1 MELKNIISE
10 TLNEIEKMAKTIDNG
25 FNTAQKT
32 PSFFK
37 TPPHLQNTPNPKNA
51 NAPLESKNAAKIETQ
66 EKITE
71 EKEEELKEI
80 ITEEIVQEKI
90 TEEKEEELKEIIT
103 EEIVQEKITEEKEEE
118 SKEIIT
124 EEITPKTPTQETP
137 TQVLIPNERVFLKG
151 LLERTLVLFK
161 GMQALEEKE
170 VLKRLDLVAR
180 FLQYQLSVL
189 EKRLESLERENT
201 E

>member
-10 TLNEIEKMAKTIDNG
+10 TLSEIEKMAKTIDDG
-25 FNTAQKT
+25 FDRVQKT

-51 NAPLESKNAAKIETQ
+51 NASLEPKNAAKIET
-66 EKITE
+66 
-71 EKEEELKEI
+71 
-80 ITEEIVQEKI
+80 
-90 TEEKEEELKEIIT
+90 
-103 EEIVQEKITEEKEEE
+103 QEKITEEKEEE

-124 EEITPKTPTQETP
+124 EEITQENPTQETP

-170 VLKRLDLVAR
+170 ALKRLDLVAR
-180 FLQYQLSVL
+180 FLQYQLSAL

>member
-1 MELKNIISE
+1 MAGRMELKNIISE
-10 TLNEIEKMAKTIDNG
+10 TLNEIEKMAKTIDDG

-51 NAPLESKNAAKIETQ
+51 NTPLEPKNAAKIETQ

-71 EKEEELKEI
+71 EKEEEVPEI
-80 ITEEIVQEKI
+80 ITEEIVQE
-90 TEEKEEELKEIIT
+90 
-103 EEIVQEKITEEKEEE
+103 
-118 SKEIIT
+118 
-124 EEITPKTPTQETP
+124 TPTQA
-137 TQVLIPNERVFLKG
+137 LIPNERVFLKN

-161 GMQALEEKE
+161 GMQALEEEKALE
-170 VLKRLDLVAR
+170 RLDLVAR
-180 FLQYQLSVL
+180 FLQYQLSAL

>member
-10 TLNEIEKMAKTIDNG
+10 TLSEIEKMAKTIDDG
-25 FNTAQKT
+25 FDRTQKT

-51 NAPLESKNAAKIETQ
+51 NTPLEPKNAAKIETQ

-71 EKEEELKEI
+71 EKEE
-80 ITEEIVQEKI
+80 
-90 TEEKEEELKEIIT
+90 
-103 EEIVQEKITEEKEEE
+103 

-124 EEITPKTPTQETP
+124 KEITQETP
-137 TQVLIPNERVFLKG
+137 TQAPILNERVFLKG

-170 VLKRLDLVAR
+170 AMKRLDLVVR
-180 FLQYQLSVL
+180 FLQYQLSAL

>member
-10 TLNEIEKMAKTIDNG
+10 TLNEIEKMAKTIDNN
-25 FNTAQKT
+25 FDAVQKT

-37 TPPHLQNTPNPKNA
+37 TPPYLQNAKNA
-51 NAPLESKNAAKIETQ
+51 ETPPMSNTESKNAVKIETQ

-80 ITEEIVQEKI
+80 ITEEI
-90 TEEKEEELKEIIT
+90 
-103 EEIVQEKITEEKEEE
+103 
-118 SKEIIT
+118 
-124 EEITPKTPTQETP
+124 TPKTPTQENP
-137 TQVLIPNERVFLKG
+137 TQALIPNERVFLKG

-170 VLKRLDLVAR
+170 ALKRLDLVAR
-180 FLQYQLSVL
+180 FLQYQLSTL

>member
-1 MELKNIISE
+1 MAGRMELKNIISE

-80 ITEEIVQEKI
+80 ITEEITQEN
-90 TEEKEEELKEIIT
+90 
-103 EEIVQEKITEEKEEE
+103 
-118 SKEIIT
+118 
-124 EEITPKTPTQETP
+124 PTQETP

-170 VLKRLDLVAR
+170 ALKRLDLVAR
-180 FLQYQLSVL
+180 FLQYQLSTL

>member
-10 TLNEIEKMAKTIDNG
+10 TLNEIEKMAKTIDDG

-37 TPPHLQNTPNPKNA
+37 TPPHLQNTPKNA
-51 NAPLESKNAAKIETQ
+51 NAPLEPKNATKIETQ

-71 EKEEELKEI
+71 EKEE
-80 ITEEIVQEKI
+80 
-90 TEEKEEELKEIIT
+90 
-103 EEIVQEKITEEKEEE
+103 

-124 EEITPKTPTQETP
+124 EEIAQENPTQA
-137 TQVLIPNERVFLKG
+137 LIPNERVFLKG

-170 VLKRLDLVAR
+170 ALQRLDLVAR
-180 FLQYQLSVL
+180 FLQYQLSAL

>member
-10 TLNEIEKMAKTIDNG
+10 TLNEIEKMAKTIDNN
-25 FNTAQKT
+25 FDAAQKT

-37 TPPHLQNTPNPKNA
+37 TPSHLQNTPNPKNA
-51 NAPLESKNAAKIETQ
+51 NTPLEPKNAAKIETQ

-71 EKEEELKEI
+71 EN
-80 ITEEIVQEKI
+80 
-90 TEEKEEELKEIIT
+90 TEEKEEAP
-103 EEIVQEKITEEKEEE
+103 
-118 SKEIIT
+118 EIIT
-124 EEITPKTPTQETP
+124 EEITPKNPTQAP
-137 TQVLIPNERVFLKG
+137 ISNERVFLKN
-151 LLERTLVLFK
+151 LLERTLVLFQ

-170 VLKRLDLVAR
+170 AMKRLDLVVR

>member
-10 TLNEIEKMAKTIDNG
+10 TLNEIEKMAKTIDNN
-25 FNTAQKT
+25 FDAAQKT

-37 TPPHLQNTPNPKNA
+37 TPPYLQNAKNA
-51 NAPLESKNAAKIETQ
+51 ETPPMSNTEPKNAAKIETQ

-71 EKEEELKEI
+71 EKEEEVPEI
-80 ITEEIVQEKI
+80 ITEEI
-90 TEEKEEELKEIIT
+90 
-103 EEIVQEKITEEKEEE
+103 
-118 SKEIIT
+118 
-124 EEITPKTPTQETP
+124 TQETP
-137 TQVLIPNERVFLKG
+137 TQVLISNERVFLKN
-151 LLERTLVLFK
+151 LLERTLVLLK

-170 VLKRLDLVAR
+170 AMKRLDLVAR

-201 E
+201 K

>member
-1 MELKNIISE
+1 MAGRMELKNIISE

-25 FNTAQKT
+25 FNTVQKT

-51 NAPLESKNAAKIETQ
+51 NAPLEPKNAAKIETQ

-80 ITEEIVQEKI
+80 ITEEI
-90 TEEKEEELKEIIT
+90 
-103 EEIVQEKITEEKEEE
+103 
-118 SKEIIT
+118 
-124 EEITPKTPTQETP
+124 TPKNPTQETP
-137 TQVLIPNERVFLKG
+137 TQETLTQALIPNERVFLKG

-170 VLKRLDLVAR
+170 ALKRLDLVAR
-180 FLQYQLSVL
+180 FLQYQLSAL

>member
-10 TLNEIEKMAKTIDNG
+10 TLNEIEKMAKTIDDG

-37 TPPHLQNTPNPKNA
+37 TPPNLQNTPNPKNA
-51 NAPLESKNAAKIETQ
+51 NTPLESKNAAKIETQ

-71 EKEEELKEI
+71 EN
-80 ITEEIVQEKI
+80 
-90 TEEKEEELKEIIT
+90 TEEKEEEVPEIII
-103 EEIVQEKITEEKEEE
+103 EEIAQEN
-118 SKEIIT
+118 
-124 EEITPKTPTQETP
+124 PTQA
-137 TQVLIPNERVFLKG
+137 LISNERVFLKG
-151 LLERTLVLFK
+151 LLERTLVLLK

-170 VLKRLDLVAR
+170 AMKRLDLVVR
-180 FLQYQLSVL
+180 FLQYQLSAL

>member
-10 TLNEIEKMAKTIDNG
+10 TLNEIEKMAKTIDDG

-51 NAPLESKNAAKIETQ
+51 NAPLEPKNAAKIETQ

-80 ITEEIVQEKI
+80 ITEEITQEN
-90 TEEKEEELKEIIT
+90 
-103 EEIVQEKITEEKEEE
+103 
-118 SKEIIT
+118 
-124 EEITPKTPTQETP
+124 PTQETP
-137 TQVLIPNERVFLKG
+137 TQALIPNERVFLKG

-170 VLKRLDLVAR
+170 ALKRLDLVAR
-180 FLQYQLSVL
+180 FLQYQLSTL

>member
-10 TLNEIEKMAKTIDNG
+10 TLNEIEKMAKTIDDG
-25 FNTAQKT
+25 FDRAQKT

-51 NAPLESKNAAKIETQ
+51 NTPLESKNATKIETQ

-80 ITEEIVQEKI
+80 ITEEI
-90 TEEKEEELKEIIT
+90 
-103 EEIVQEKITEEKEEE
+103 
-118 SKEIIT
+118 
-124 EEITPKTPTQETP
+124 TQETL
-137 TQVLIPNERVFLKG
+137 TQVPIPNERVFLKG

-170 VLKRLDLVAR
+170 ALKRLDLVER
-180 FLQYQLSVL
+180 FLQYQLSTL

>member
-1 MELKNIISE
+1 MKNIVSE
-10 TLNEIEKMAKTIDNG
+10 TLSEIEKMAKTIDDG
-25 FNTAQKT
+25 FNMAQKT

-51 NAPLESKNAAKIETQ
+51 NAPLEPKNAVKIETQ

-71 EKEEELKEI
+71 EKEEE
-80 ITEEIVQEKI
+80 
-90 TEEKEEELKEIIT
+90 
-103 EEIVQEKITEEKEEE
+103 
-118 SKEIIT
+118 SKEIT
-124 EEITPKTPTQETP
+124 QENPTQETP

-170 VLKRLDLVAR
+170 AMKRLDLVAR

>member
-1 MELKNIISE
+1 MADRMELKNIISE
-10 TLNEIEKMAKTIDNG
+10 TLNEIEKMAKTIDDG
-25 FNTAQKT
+25 FDRVQKT

-51 NAPLESKNAAKIETQ
+51 NAPLEPKNAAKIET
-66 EKITE
+66 
-71 EKEEELKEI
+71 
-80 ITEEIVQEKI
+80 
-90 TEEKEEELKEIIT
+90 
-103 EEIVQEKITEEKEEE
+103 QEKITEEKEEE

-137 TQVLIPNERVFLKG
+137 TQALIPNERVFLKN

-170 VLKRLDLVAR
+170 ALKRLDLVVR

>member
-10 TLNEIEKMAKTIDNG
+10 TLNEIEKMAKTIDNN
-25 FNTAQKT
+25 FDATQKT

-37 TPPHLQNTPNPKNA
+37 TPPCLQNTKNA
-51 NAPLESKNAAKIETQ
+51 ETPPMSNTEPKNAAKIETQ
-66 EKITE
+66 EKIIE
-71 EKEEELKEI
+71 EKEEE
-80 ITEEIVQEKI
+80 TP
-90 TEEKEEELKEIIT
+90 
-103 EEIVQEKITEEKEEE
+103 
-118 SKEIIT
+118 EIIT
-124 EEITPKTPTQETP
+124 EEITPKNPTQAP
-137 TQVLIPNERVFLKG
+137 ISNERVFLKS

-170 VLKRLDLVAR
+170 AMKRLDLVAR

>member
-10 TLNEIEKMAKTIDNG
+10 TLNEIEKMAKTIDNN
-25 FNTAQKT
+25 FDAAQKT

-37 TPPHLQNTPNPKNA
+37 TPPYLQNTKNA
-51 NAPLESKNAAKIETQ
+51 ETPPMSNTEPKNAAKIETQ

-71 EKEEELKEI
+71 EKEEEAPEI
-80 ITEEIVQEKI
+80 ITEEIA
-90 TEEKEEELKEIIT
+90 
-103 EEIVQEKITEEKEEE
+103 
-118 SKEIIT
+118 
-124 EEITPKTPTQETP
+124 QETP
-137 TQVLIPNERVFLKG
+137 TQALIPNERVFLKG

-170 VLKRLDLVAR
+170 AMKRLDLVAR

>member
-10 TLNEIEKMAKTIDNG
+10 TLNEIEKMAKTIDDG

-37 TPPHLQNTPNPKNA
+37 TPPNLQSTPNPKNA
-51 NAPLESKNAAKIETQ
+51 NAPLEPKNAAKNATKIETQ

-71 EKEEELKEI
+71 EN
-80 ITEEIVQEKI
+80 
-90 TEEKEEELKEIIT
+90 TEEKEEMPEIII
-103 EEIVQEKITEEKEEE
+103 EEIA
-118 SKEIIT
+118 
-124 EEITPKTPTQETP
+124 PKNP
-137 TQVLIPNERVFLKG
+137 TQVLIPNERVFLKS

-170 VLKRLDLVAR
+170 AMKRLDLVVR

>member
-25 FNTAQKT
+25 FDAAQKT

-37 TPPHLQNTPNPKNA
+37 TPPYLQNTP
-51 NAPLESKNAAKIETQ
+51 LEPKNAAKIETQ

-71 EKEEELKEI
+71 EKEEEETPEI
-80 ITEEIVQEKI
+80 ITEEIA
-90 TEEKEEELKEIIT
+90 
-103 EEIVQEKITEEKEEE
+103 
-118 SKEIIT
+118 
-124 EEITPKTPTQETP
+124 QETP
-137 TQVLIPNERVFLKG
+137 AQALISNERVFLKG

-170 VLKRLDLVAR
+170 AMKRLDLVAR

-189 EKRLESLERENT
+189 EKRLESLEKENT

>member
-10 TLNEIEKMAKTIDNG
+10 TLNEIEKMAQTIDNG

-51 NAPLESKNAAKIETQ
+51 NAPLEPKNAAKIETQ

-80 ITEEIVQEKI
+80 IT
-90 TEEKEEELKEIIT
+90 KEI
-103 EEIVQEKITEEKEEE
+103 
-118 SKEIIT
+118 
-124 EEITPKTPTQETP
+124 TQETP
-137 TQVLIPNERVFLKG
+137 TQALIPNERIFLKN

-170 VLKRLDLVAR
+170 ALKRLDLVAR

-189 EKRLESLERENT
+189 EKRLESLEQENT

>member
-10 TLNEIEKMAKTIDNG
+10 TLNEIEKMAKTIDDG

-37 TPPHLQNTPNPKNA
+37 TPPNLQNTPNPKNA
-51 NAPLESKNAAKIETQ
+51 NTPLESKNATKIET
-66 EKITE
+66 
-71 EKEEELKEI
+71 
-80 ITEEIVQEKI
+80 
-90 TEEKEEELKEIIT
+90 
-103 EEIVQEKITEEKEEE
+103 QEKITEEKEEE
-118 SKEIIT
+118 SKEIII
-124 EEITPKTPTQETP
+124 EEITQETP
-137 TQVLIPNERVFLKG
+137 TQVLISNERVFLKS

-170 VLKRLDLVAR
+170 VLKRLDLVVR

>member
-10 TLNEIEKMAKTIDNG
+10 TLSEIEKMAKTIDNG

-51 NAPLESKNAAKIETQ
+51 NTPLEPKNAAKIETQ

-71 EKEEELKEI
+71 ENTEEKEEETPEI
-80 ITEEIVQEKI
+80 ITEEIAQEN
-90 TEEKEEELKEIIT
+90 
-103 EEIVQEKITEEKEEE
+103 
-118 SKEIIT
+118 
-124 EEITPKTPTQETP
+124 P
-137 TQVLIPNERVFLKG
+137 TQVPISSERVFLKN

-170 VLKRLDLVAR
+170 ALKRLDLVAR
-180 FLQYQLSVL
+180 FLQYQLSAL

>member
-10 TLNEIEKMAKTIDNG
+10 TLNEIEKMAKTIDNN
-25 FNTAQKT
+25 FDATQKT

-37 TPPHLQNTPNPKNA
+37 TPPYLQNAKNAETPPMSNTEPKNTT
-51 NAPLESKNAAKIETQ
+51 KIETQ

-71 EKEEELKEI
+71 EKEEAKGI
-80 ITEEIVQEKI
+80 II
-90 TEEKEEELKEIIT
+90 
-103 EEIVQEKITEEKEEE
+103 
-118 SKEIIT
+118 
-124 EEITPKTPTQETP
+124 EEITPKNPTQAP
-137 TQVLIPNERVFLKG
+137 ISNERVFLKG
-151 LLERTLVLFK
+151 LLERTLVLFQ

-170 VLKRLDLVAR
+170 AMKRLDLVAR

>member
-10 TLNEIEKMAKTIDNG
+10 TLNEIEKMAKTIDDG

-51 NAPLESKNAAKIETQ
+51 NAPLEPKNAAKIET
-66 EKITE
+66 
-71 EKEEELKEI
+71 
-80 ITEEIVQEKI
+80 
-90 TEEKEEELKEIIT
+90 
-103 EEIVQEKITEEKEEE
+103 QEKITEEKEEE

-124 EEITPKTPTQETP
+124 EEITQENPTQENP
-137 TQVLIPNERVFLKG
+137 TQALIPNERIFLKG

-170 VLKRLDLVAR
+170 ALKRLDLVAR
-180 FLQYQLSVL
+180 FLQYQLSAL

>member
-1 MELKNIISE
+1 MAGRMELKNIISE

-51 NAPLESKNAAKIETQ
+51 NAPLEPKNAAKIETQ

-80 ITEEIVQEKI
+80 ITEEITQE
-90 TEEKEEELKEIIT
+90 
-103 EEIVQEKITEEKEEE
+103 
-118 SKEIIT
+118 
-124 EEITPKTPTQETP
+124 TPTQENP

-170 VLKRLDLVAR
+170 AMKRLDLVAR

>member
-1 MELKNIISE
+1 MAGRMELKNIISE
-10 TLNEIEKMAKTIDNG
+10 TLSEIEKMAKTIDDG
-25 FNTAQKT
+25 FNTAQRT

-37 TPPHLQNTPNPKNA
+37 TPPYLQNAKNA
-51 NAPLESKNAAKIETQ
+51 ETPPMSNTEPKNAAKIETQ

-71 EKEEELKEI
+71 EN
-80 ITEEIVQEKI
+80 
-90 TEEKEEELKEIIT
+90 TEEKEEA
-103 EEIVQEKITEEKEEE
+103 Q
-118 SKEIIT
+118 EIIT
-124 EEITPKTPTQETP
+124 EEITQENPTQA
-137 TQVLIPNERVFLKG
+137 LIPNERVFLKG

-170 VLKRLDLVAR
+170 AMKRLDLVAR

-189 EKRLESLERENT
+189 EKRLESLEREDT

>member
-10 TLNEIEKMAKTIDNG
+10 TLNEIEKMAKTIDDG
-25 FNTAQKT
+25 FDMTQKT

-51 NAPLESKNAAKIETQ
+51 NTPLESKNAAKIETQ

-71 EKEEELKEI
+71 EKEEETPEI
-80 ITEEIVQEKI
+80 ITEEIAQEN
-90 TEEKEEELKEIIT
+90 
-103 EEIVQEKITEEKEEE
+103 
-118 SKEIIT
+118 
-124 EEITPKTPTQETP
+124 PK
-137 TQVLIPNERVFLKG
+137 QVLIPNERVFLKN
-151 LLERTLVLFK
+151 LLERTLVLFQ

-170 VLKRLDLVAR
+170 ALERLDLVAR

-189 EKRLESLERENT
+189 EKRLESLEREDT

>member
-1 MELKNIISE
+1 MAGRMELKNIISE
-10 TLNEIEKMAKTIDNG
+10 TLNEIEKMAKTIDDG

-37 TPPHLQNTPNPKNA
+37 TPPYLQNA
-51 NAPLESKNAAKIETQ
+51 KNAAKIETQ

-71 EKEEELKEI
+71 ENTEEKEEVPEI
-80 ITEEIVQEKI
+80 ITEEIVQEN
-90 TEEKEEELKEIIT
+90 
-103 EEIVQEKITEEKEEE
+103 
-118 SKEIIT
+118 
-124 EEITPKTPTQETP
+124 PTQAP
-137 TQVLIPNERVFLKG
+137 ISNERVFLKN
-151 LLERTLVLFK
+151 LLERTLVLFQ
-161 GMQALEEKE
+161 GMQALEEKDA
-170 VLKRLDLVAR
+170 LKRLDLVAR

>member
-10 TLNEIEKMAKTIDNG
+10 TLNEIEKMAKTIDDG
-25 FNTAQKT
+25 FNVAQKM

-37 TPPHLQNTPNPKNA
+37 TPPNLPNTPDPKNA
-51 NAPLESKNAAKIETQ
+51 NAPLEPKNAAKIET
-66 EKITE
+66 
-71 EKEEELKEI
+71 
-80 ITEEIVQEKI
+80 
-90 TEEKEEELKEIIT
+90 
-103 EEIVQEKITEEKEEE
+103 QEKITEEKEEE

-124 EEITPKTPTQETP
+124 EEITPKNPTQA
-137 TQVLIPNERVFLKG
+137 LIPNERVFLKG

-170 VLKRLDLVAR
+170 ALKRLDLVAR

>member
-1 MELKNIISE
+1 MAGRMELKNIISE
-10 TLNEIEKMAKTIDNG
+10 TLNEIEKMAKTIDDG

-32 PSFFK
+32 LSFFK

-51 NAPLESKNAAKIETQ
+51 NAPLEPKSAAKIETQ

-71 EKEEELKEI
+71 EKEAEL
-80 ITEEIVQEKI
+80 
-90 TEEKEEELKEIIT
+90 
-103 EEIVQEKITEEKEEE
+103 
-118 SKEIIT
+118 KEIIT
-124 EEITPKTPTQETP
+124 EEITPKTPTQENP

-170 VLKRLDLVAR
+170 AMKRLDLVAR
-180 FLQYQLSVL
+180 FLQYQLSAL

>member
-10 TLNEIEKMAKTIDNG
+10 TLNEIEKMAKTIDDG
-25 FNTAQKT
+25 FDRTQKT

-51 NAPLESKNAAKIETQ
+51 NAPLEPKNAAKIETQ

-71 EKEEELKEI
+71 EKEEE
-80 ITEEIVQEKI
+80 VP
-90 TEEKEEELKEIIT
+90 
-103 EEIVQEKITEEKEEE
+103 
-118 SKEIIT
+118 EIIT
-124 EEITPKTPTQETP
+124 EEITQENPTQA
-137 TQVLIPNERVFLKG
+137 LIPNERVFLKG

-170 VLKRLDLVAR
+170 ALKRLDLVAR
-180 FLQYQLSVL
+180 FLQYQLSTL

>member
-25 FNTAQKT
+25 LNTVQKT

-51 NAPLESKNAAKIETQ
+51 NAPLEPKNAAKIETQ

-80 ITEEIVQEKI
+80 ITEEI
-90 TEEKEEELKEIIT
+90 
-103 EEIVQEKITEEKEEE
+103 
-118 SKEIIT
+118 
-124 EEITPKTPTQETP
+124 TPKTPTQEIP

-170 VLKRLDLVAR
+170 ALKRLDLVAR
-180 FLQYQLSVL
+180 FLQYQLSAL

>member
-10 TLNEIEKMAKTIDNG
+10 TLSEIEKMAKTIDDG
-25 FNTAQKT
+25 FDMAQKT

-51 NAPLESKNAAKIETQ
+51 NASLESKNAAKIETQ

-71 EKEEELKEI
+71 EKEEEI
-80 ITEEIVQEKI
+80 P
-90 TEEKEEELKEIIT
+90 
-103 EEIVQEKITEEKEEE
+103 
-118 SKEIIT
+118 EIIT
-124 EEITPKTPTQETP
+124 EEITPKNPTQETP
-137 TQVLIPNERVFLKG
+137 TQALILNERVFLKG

-170 VLKRLDLVAR
+170 ALKRLDLVAR
-180 FLQYQLSVL
+180 FLQYQLSAL

>member
-1 MELKNIISE
+1 MAGRMELKNIISE
-10 TLNEIEKMAKTIDNG
+10 TLNEIEKMAKTIDDG
-25 FNTAQKT
+25 FDTAQKT

-37 TPPHLQNTPNPKNA
+37 TPPNLQNTPNPKNA
-51 NAPLESKNAAKIETQ
+51 NAPLESKNAAKNATKIETQ

-71 EKEEELKEI
+71 EKEEEAKEI
-80 ITEEIVQEKI
+80 ITEEIAQK
-90 TEEKEEELKEIIT
+90 
-103 EEIVQEKITEEKEEE
+103 
-118 SKEIIT
+118 
-124 EEITPKTPTQETP
+124 TPKQAP
-137 TQVLIPNERVFLKG
+137 IPNERVFLKG

-170 VLKRLDLVAR
+170 AMKRLDLVAR

>member
-25 FNTAQKT
+25 FDAAQKT

-37 TPPHLQNTPNPKNA
+37 TPPYLQNTPNPQNT
-51 NAPLESKNAAKIETQ
+51 PLEPKNAAKIETQ

-71 EKEEELKEI
+71 EN
-80 ITEEIVQEKI
+80 
-90 TEEKEEELKEIIT
+90 TEEKEEEAKGIT
-103 EEIVQEKITEEKEEE
+103 I
-118 SKEIIT
+118 
-124 EEITPKTPTQETP
+124 EEITPKTPKQAP
-137 TQVLIPNERVFLKG
+137 ISSERVFLKN
-151 LLERTLVLFK
+151 LLERTLVLLK

-170 VLKRLDLVAR
+170 ALERLDLVAR

>member
-10 TLNEIEKMAKTIDNG
+10 TLNEIEKMAKTIDDG
-25 FNTAQKT
+25 FDMAQKT

-51 NAPLESKNAAKIETQ
+51 NTPLEPKNAAKIETQ

-71 EKEEELKEI
+71 EN
-80 ITEEIVQEKI
+80 
-90 TEEKEEELKEIIT
+90 TEEKEEEA
-103 EEIVQEKITEEKEEE
+103 
-118 SKEIIT
+118 KEIIT
-124 EEITPKTPTQETP
+124 EEITQENPTQENP

-170 VLKRLDLVAR
+170 ALKRLDLVVR
-180 FLQYQLSVL
+180 FLQYQLSAL

>member
-1 MELKNIISE
+1 MAGRMELKNIISE
-10 TLNEIEKMAKTIDNG
+10 TLNEIEKMAKTIDDG

-37 TPPHLQNTPNPKNA
+37 TPPHLQNTPKNA
-51 NAPLESKNAAKIETQ
+51 NTPLESKNAAKIETQ

-71 EKEEELKEI
+71 EKEEE
-80 ITEEIVQEKI
+80 
-90 TEEKEEELKEIIT
+90 
-103 EEIVQEKITEEKEEE
+103 

-124 EEITPKTPTQETP
+124 EEIAQETP
-137 TQVLIPNERVFLKG
+137 TQVLISNEKVFLKN
-151 LLERTLVLFK
+151 LLERTLVLFQ
-161 GMQALEEKE
+161 GIQALEEKE
-170 VLKRLDLVAR
+170 AMKRLDLVAR